1 MPGPGTVGAVISR
14 RVATLTL
21 TALCVAVAGCRSL
34 ARQEPT
40 VHVPASITV
49 DSPEI
54 TYGGRIPTRYTC
66 DGQDVSPPLGW
77 SGVPSD
83 AAALAL
89 VVDDPDAPRGIYTH
103 WVVVDIDPAVKS
115 VARGQSP
122 PGAQQIVNSAGRA
135 SYMGP
140 CPPSGVHHYRFTVY
154 ALSRRLVLP
163 PHASL
168 QSALDAIA
176 AAATARGRLTCT
188 YRR

>member
-1 MPGPGTVGAVISR
+1 V
-14 RVATLTL
+14 L
-21 TALCVAVAGCRSL
+21 AGCGSL

-49 DSPEI
+49 DSPDI
-54 TYGGRIPTRYTC
+54 TEGGRIPTRYTC
-66 DGQDVSPPLGW
+66 DGQGVSPPLRW

-83 AAALAL
+83 AAVLAL
-89 VVDDPDAPRGIYTH
+89 VVDDPDAPGGTYTH

-122 PGAQQIVNSAGRA
+122 PRAQQIVNSAGSA
-135 SYMGP
+135 SYVGP

-154 ALSRRLVLP
+154 ALSRRLALP
-163 PHASL
+163 PRASL
-168 QSALDAIA
+168 HSALDAIA
-176 AAATARGRLTCT
+176 EAATAQGRLTCT

>member
-1 MPGPGTVGAVISR
+1 VISR
-14 RVATLTL
+14 RVATLTV
-21 TALCVAVAGCRSL
+21 TALCVALAGCRSP
-34 ARQEPT
+34 ARQERT

-49 DSPEI
+49 DSPDI
-54 TYGGRIPTRYTC
+54 TDGGPIPARYTC
-66 DGQDVSPPLGW
+66 HGQDVSPPLRW
-77 SGVPSD
+77 SGAPSD

-122 PGAQQIVNSAGRA
+122 QGAQQIVNSAGKA

-154 ALSRRLVLP
+154 ALSQRLALP
-163 PHASL
+163 PRASL
-168 QSALDAIA
+168 HSALDAIA
-176 AAATARGRLTCT
+176 GAATAQGRLIGTFGH
-188 YRR
+188 

>member
-1 MPGPGTVGAVISR
+1 MPGLGTVTGVVGR
-14 RVATLTL
+14 RVATV
-21 TALCVAVAGCRSL
+21 TALCVVLAGCGSL

-40 VHVPASITV
+40 VHVAASITV
-49 DSPEI
+49 DSPDI
-54 TYGGRIPTRYTC
+54 TEGGRIPTRYTC
-66 DGQDVSPPLGW
+66 DGQDVSPPLRW

-83 AAALAL
+83 TAALAL

-115 VARGQSP
+115 VAIGQSP
-122 PGAQQIVNSAGRA
+122 RGAQQIVNSAGRA

-154 ALSRRLVLP
+154 ALSRRLALP
-163 PHASL
+163 PRASL
-168 QSALDAIA
+168 QNALDAIA
-176 AAATARGRLTCT
+176 EAATAQGRLTGT

>member
-1 MPGPGTVGAVISR
+1 MPGLGTVGGVVGR
-14 RVATLTL
+14 RVATR
-21 TALCVAVAGCRSL
+21 TALCVVLAGCGSP
-34 ARQEPT
+34 AGQERT
-40 VHVPASITV
+40 VHVPTSITV
-49 DSPEI
+49 DSPDI
-54 TYGGRIPTRYTC
+54 TDGGPIPARYTC
-66 DGQDVSPPLGW
+66 DGQGVSPPLRW

-89 VVDDPDAPRGIYTH
+89 VVDDPDAPRGTYTH

-115 VARGQSP
+115 IARGQSP

-154 ALSRRLVLP
+154 TLSRRLALP
-163 PHASL
+163 PRASL
-168 QSALDAIA
+168 QSALDAIV
-176 AAATARGRLTCT
+176 AAATAQGRLIGT